1 MIPELLGATQSVQAL
16 ASLLKSAN
24 GLSNYN
30 EILLAVTEVNT
41 KLMNANA
48 VALASQEQQ
57 SLLAKQLRDR
67 EAELEALILWKKDAE
82 MLEQVEV
89 AKGVFAYMK
98 KDRRGP
104 FQSQPK
110 YCANCY
116 FSNRPSLLQESRE
129 DYRNTGL
136 NCHLCDAKMVFNFYK
151 SEIAA

>member
-30 EILLAVTEVNT
+30 EILLAVAEVNT

-57 SLLAKQLRDR
+57 SLLAKKLRDK
-67 EAELEALILWKKDAE
+67 EAQLEALILWKKDAE
-82 MLEQVEV
+82 LLEQVEV
-89 AKGVFAYMK
+89 AQGVFAYMK
-98 KDRRGP
+98 KDRRDP

-129 DYRNTGL
+129 SNRYIGL

-151 SEIAA
+151 NAIAA

>member
-30 EILLAVTEVNT
+30 EILLAVSEVNT

-48 VALASQEQQ
+48 VALAAQEQQ
-57 SLLAKQLRDR
+57 SLLAKKLRDK
-67 EAELEALILWKKDAE
+67 EAQLEALILWEKDAE
-82 MLEQVEV
+82 LLEQVEV
-89 AKGVFAYMK
+89 AQGVFAYMK

-104 FQSQPK
+104 FQPQPK

-129 DYRNTGL
+129 PNRYIGL

-151 SEIAA
+151 NAIAA